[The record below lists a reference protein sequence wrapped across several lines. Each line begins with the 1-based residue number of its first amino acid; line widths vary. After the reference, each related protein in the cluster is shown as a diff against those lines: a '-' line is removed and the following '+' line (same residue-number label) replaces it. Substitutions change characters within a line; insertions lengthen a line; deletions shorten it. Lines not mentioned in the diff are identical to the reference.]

1 MSDIRGLAGKQ
12 SSPRLPSNKEETMPH
27 RTAIG
32 AAAVAV
38 ALAMAVASAPALA
51 QSKYPDFSG
60 QWTRLAKVRVT
71 GQPSFDQTKPWGSGQ
86 QAPLTPEYQAI
97 LDANLKDQQNGG
109 HGNFTGW
116 TCLPYGMPMMM
127 YAFWPIEFV
136 VTPQTTYVLI
146 DHQDAIRR
154 IYTDGRAMPPNAE
167 PAFAGYSIGHW
178 IDEKGDGNYSALE
191 VETRNFKGP
200 RFFDE
205 SGIPM
210 HADNESVFKERI
222 YLDKSDPDVM
232 HDEITVTDHALTR
245 PWTVMRDYS
254 RVKEQQPVWLE
265 FACSENNPHVRIGGD
280 NFYLSAEGLLM
291 PARKDQAPPDLRY
304 FKKTQN

>member
-1 MSDIRGLAGKQ
+1 MIRRTGL
-12 SSPRLPSNKEETMPH
+12 
-27 RTAIG
+27 G
-32 AAAVAV
+32 AAVLAAM
-38 ALAMAVASAPALA
+38 LAMMVAGGPACA
-51 QSKYPDFSG
+51 QSKYPDLGG

-71 GQPSFDQTKPWGSGQ
+71 GQPSFDQAKPWGSGQ

-109 HGNFTGW
+109 HGGFTGW

-127 YAFWPIEFV
+127 YAFTPVEFL
-136 VTPQTTYVLI
+136 VTPETTYVLI
-146 DHQDAIRR
+146 NQQDAMRR
-154 IYTDGRAMPPNAE
+154 IYTDGRVMPPNAE
-167 PAFAGYSIGHW
+167 PSFAGYSIGHW
-178 IDEKGDGNYSALE
+178 IDEAGDGNYNVLE

-210 HADNESVFKERI
+210 HADNQSVFKERI
-222 YLDKSDPDVM
+222 YLDKSDPNVL

-245 PWTVMRDYS
+245 PWTVTRDYS
-254 RVKEQQPVWLE
+254 RVKDQKPVWLE
-265 FACSENNPHVRIGGD
+265 FACAENNPHVRIGGD
-280 NFYLSAEGLLM
+280 NFYLSAQGLLM
-291 PARKDQAPPDLRY
+291 PARKDQSPPDLRY

>member
-1 MSDIRGLAGKQ
+1 MIH
-12 SSPRLPSNKEETMPH
+12 RL
-27 RTAIG
+27 AIG
-32 AAAVAV
+32 GPALAL
-38 ALAMAVASAPALA
+38 LAMAIAPALA
-51 QSKYPDFSG
+51 QAQIQNQAQAQYPDLKG

-109 HGNFTGW
+109 HGNFAGW

-136 VTPQTTYVLI
+136 VTPQTTYVLVA
-146 DHQDAIRR
+146 HQDAMRR
-154 IYTDGRAMPPNAE
+154 IYTDGRSMPPNSE
-167 PAFAGYSIGHW
+167 PAFAGYSIGRW
-178 IDEKGDGNYSALE
+178 IDEKGDGRYSVLE

-210 HADNESVFKERI
+210 HADNQTVFKERI
-222 YLDKSDPDVM
+222 YLDKSDPDVL

-245 PWTVMRDYS
+245 PWTVIRDYS
-254 RVKEQQPVWLE
+254 RVKEERPLWLE
-265 FACSENNPHVRIGGD
+265 FACAENNPHVRIGND

-291 PARKDQAPPDLRY
+291 PARKDQVPPDLRY
-304 FKKTQN
+304 FKKAP

>member
-1 MSDIRGLAGKQ
+1 
-12 SSPRLPSNKEETMPH
+12 
-27 RTAIG
+27 
-32 AAAVAV
+32 
-38 ALAMAVASAPALA
+38 MAVASAPALA

-60 QWTRLAKVRVT
+60 QWTRLAKVRLT

-86 QAPLTPEYQAI
+86 QAPLTPEYQAV

-127 YAFWPIEFV
+127 YAFWPVEFV

-178 IDEKGDGNYSALE
+178 IDEKGDGNYSVLE

-210 HADNESVFKERI
+210 HADNQSVFKERI
-222 YLDKSDPDVM
+222 YLDKSDPNVM
-232 HDEITVTDHALTR
+232 HDEITVTDHALTH
-245 PWTVMRDYS
+245 PWTVIRDYS

>member
-86 QAPLTPEYQAI
+86 QAPLTPEYQAV

-154 IYTDGRAMPPNAE
+154 IYTDGRTMPPNAE

-178 IDEKGDGNYSALE
+178 IDEMGDGNYSALE

-232 HDEITVTDHALTR
+232 HDEITVMDHALTR

-304 FKKTQN
+304 FKKTH